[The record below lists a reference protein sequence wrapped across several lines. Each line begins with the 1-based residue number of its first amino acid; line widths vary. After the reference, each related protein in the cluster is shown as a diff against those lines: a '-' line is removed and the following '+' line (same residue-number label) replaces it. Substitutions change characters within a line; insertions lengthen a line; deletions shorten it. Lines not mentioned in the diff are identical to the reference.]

1 MWSMAYTGNIQNHQ
15 QCFACIYA
23 VVIVIFSLWPP
34 GRPVDARNLNYFV
47 LLTGAVAMFSV
58 VYYVS
63 YVGKER
69 VQRTSDRGDLKR
81 SESLVT
87 KVLKAII

>member
-1 MWSMAYTGNIQNHQ
+1 
-15 QCFACIYA
+15 
-23 VVIVIFSLWPP
+23 
-34 GRPVDARNLNYFV
+34 
-47 LLTGAVAMFSV
+47 MFSV